1 MNRVCEWLVCARHL
15 RETALQFNADRWAHP
30 ILHDPLKRKN
40 KKKGYP
46 RDRLRATTMAI
57 ANCLLLCR
65 EYRDEIRL
73 RGYHLLNLCSNV
85 SWKISYMER
94 TFRETDGR
102 KSRRNFFMNIVHEGR
117 TLHPLSFG
125 YREFVRSCRLHG
137 VRDTLT
143 YWVTCRNWA
152 THPCGHVWP
161 IFVVVRF
168 AAKLVSIGSGSLRR
182 WVRFDAARAAD
193 NNIRDR
199 KPARW
204 HAQTHV
210 ASSDALGKRKERL
223 ANDHRGRMI
232 YSEKERTERA
242 AN

>member
-1 MNRVCEWLVCARHL
+1 MRSAEPVTR
-15 RETALQFNADRWAHP
+15 RP
-30 ILHDPLKRKN
+30 ITCRDPLKKEKR
-40 KKKGYP
+40 KKKKSIRRIDYARLAQRQFVRVSIASWITP
-46 RDRLRATTMAI
+46 RI
-57 ANCLLLCR
+57 PF
-65 EYRDEIRL
+65 IKSPP
-73 RGYHLLNLCSNV
+73 CSKV
-85 SWKISYMER
+85 SWKISHTER
-94 TFRETDGR
+94 TFRERDGR
-102 KSRRNFFMNIVHEGR
+102 RSRRNFFGNIVHERG
-117 TLHPLSFG
+117 TLHPLSLG
-125 YREFVRSCRLHG
+125 YRGFVRSCRLHG

-152 THPCGHVWP
+152 THPYDHVWP

-168 AAKLVSIGSGSLRR
+168 AAELVSIDSGSLQR

-204 HAQTHV
+204 RAQTHV
-210 ASSDALGKRKERL
+210 ASSNALGKRKERL

-232 YSEKERTERA
+232 YGEKERVERA